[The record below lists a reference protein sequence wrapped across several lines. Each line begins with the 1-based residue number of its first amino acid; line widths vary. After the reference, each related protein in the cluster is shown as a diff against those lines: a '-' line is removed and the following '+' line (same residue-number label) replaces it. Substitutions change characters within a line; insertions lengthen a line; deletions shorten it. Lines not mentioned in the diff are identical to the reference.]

1 MERMAPTEPA
11 ARSTLPAWR
20 RGLAVALGLLV
31 LVGAASRGLAD
42 GSILHELLPPDPSE
56 DVSLA
61 ATTLDGELP
70 AAVETPSGVVTA
82 PDPRRP
88 PEPEKAYSGG
98 TNEGPE
104 STYTPDRDTRR
115 PDVEHYDDP
124 FTPATVP
131 FKRLRAYDAVTADYT
146 LRVADKSL
154 KAMTVGGSLA
164 QGEEPFYGDLTVDLA
179 ADRPV
184 RIPSVGPGARILK
197 AHTTPE
203 GNVSFARDGADNWF
217 ARSTT
222 PGRVRL
228 VVQLAIPRA
237 TFGSEFA
244 DVSWSELARRMP
256 IETPPNRAAF
266 EEVAEAV
273 GISRASQSPREVVAK
288 MVEYFRDFVPS
299 NDPPR
304 SRADIYLD
312 LALSKKG
319 VCRHRAF
326 AFLVTALHIGL
337 PARMVVNEAHA
348 WVEVYD
354 GELWHRIDLGGAAT
368 DLEDS
373 TDPSRPP
380 YVPPPDPYA
389 WPAQRDS
396 GQELADREHASNA
409 AQSPG
414 NGAASPAA
422 TSPLAPPPP
431 SPSAS
436 AAPNADKPAST
447 VVVRSVD
454 KDVRR
459 GFPLHVQ
466 GVITAD
472 GAPCGR
478 VRVDVVLTSRE
489 VPDGRVL
496 GSLSADDAG
505 AFDGAVVVPRDL
517 GLGDYDL
524 VVVSP
529 GDSRCG
535 WGRSE

>member
-1 MERMAPTEPA
+1 MDPMGIAVPPGRFTASPL
-11 ARSTLPAWR
+11 AR
-20 RGLAVALGLLV
+20 ALGVSLGLV
-31 LVGAASRGLAD
+31 MLAGAATSSLAA
-42 GSILHELLPPDPSE
+42 GSILHELVPPDPAE

-61 ATTLDGELP
+61 ATTLDGDLP
-70 AAVETPSGVVTA
+70 AAVETPSGVMTA

-88 PEPEKAYSGG
+88 PDPEKAYGG
-98 TNEGPE
+98 GANEGPE

-131 FKRLRAYDAVTADYT
+131 FKRLRAYDAVSADYT
-146 LRVADKSL
+146 LRVADKGLHSL
-154 KAMTVGGSLA
+154 SVGGTLA
-164 QGEEPFYGDLTVDLA
+164 EGEEPFYGDLTVDLA
-179 ADRPV
+179 TDRPV
-184 RIPSVGPGARILK
+184 RIPTVGPGARILK

-203 GNVSFARDGADNWF
+203 VNVTFQRDGADNWF
-217 ARSTT
+217 ARSAS

-244 DVSWSELARRMP
+244 DVSWSELARRAP
-256 IETPPNRAAF
+256 VEVPPNRAAF
-266 EEVAEAV
+266 EEVATAV
-273 GISRASQSPREVVAK
+273 GISRATQSPREVVTK
-288 MVEYFRDFVPS
+288 MVEYFRDFAAS

-304 SRADIYLD
+304 SRDDIYLD

-354 GELWHRIDLGGAAT
+354 GRLWHRVDLGGAASE
-368 DLEDS
+368 LEDS

-396 GQELADREHASNA
+396 GQDLAERERASA

-414 NGAASPAA
+414 NGAAAPGT
-422 TSPLAPPPP
+422 TSPLVPPPP

-436 AAPNADKPAST
+436 APPGPERPAS
-447 VVVRSVD
+447 VVLIQGVD

-459 GFPLHVQ
+459 GLPIHVK
-466 GVITAD
+466 GTVVAE
-472 GAPCGR
+472 GSPCAR
-478 VRVDVVLTSRE
+478 VRVDVVVTGRGL
-489 VPDGRVL
+489 PDGRAL
-496 GSLSADDAG
+496 GSLSTDDAG

-517 GLGDYDL
+517 DLGDYEL

-529 GDSRCG
+529 GDTRCG

>member
-1 MERMAPTEPA
+1 
-11 ARSTLPAWR
+11 
-20 RGLAVALGLLV
+20 
-31 LVGAASRGLAD
+31 
-42 GSILHELLPPDPSE
+42 
-56 DVSLA
+56 
-61 ATTLDGELP
+61 
-70 AAVETPSGVVTA
+70 
-82 PDPRRP
+82 
-88 PEPEKAYSGG
+88 
-98 TNEGPE
+98 
-104 STYTPDRDTRR
+104 
-115 PDVEHYDDP
+115 
-124 FTPATVP
+124 
-131 FKRLRAYDAVTADYT
+131 
-146 LRVADKSL
+146 
-154 KAMTVGGSLA
+154 
-164 QGEEPFYGDLTVDLA
+164 
-179 ADRPV
+179 
-184 RIPSVGPGARILK
+184 
-197 AHTTPE
+197 
-203 GNVSFARDGADNWF
+203 
-217 ARSTT
+217 
-222 PGRVRL
+222 VRL

-237 TFGSEFA
+237 TFGSDFA

-256 IETPPNRAAF
+256 VETPPNRAAG
-266 EEVAEAV
+266 EEVAQAV

-396 GQELADREHASNA
+396 GQELADREHAANT

-414 NGAASPAA
+414 NGAATPAA

-436 AAPNADKPAST
+436 AAQNADKPAST
-447 VVVRSVD
+447 VVVRGVD

-466 GVITAD
+466 GTIAAD

-496 GSLSADDAG
+496 GSISADDAG

-517 GLGDYDL
+517 GLGDYEL

-535 WGRSE
+535 WGSLGVS